1 LSDRLTSLLI
11 AAIYLTIVPILSLS
25 SPIERSCLAND
36 GSKPTVAS
44 SIFLSNI
51 GETFAALAEAEAV
64 IVGDD
69 GDSECM
75 GVLELYKHANYAL
88 LFSYNQAFAQEQ
100 FLTYEDIAT
109 GISIQFP
116 SNWEKSVNLDNFVT
130 FRAPPETDTR
140 IYPAAFGLKIQDLSS
155 QNVSLQEVTKV
166 QMSEL
171 KTANPDLKLSES
183 TSTTLAGKP
192 AHKVVF
198 SATDNNQ
205 VERKAMQLWTIID
218 DKAILIT
225 YKAQSDKY
233 SNYLPTIE
241 KMIKS
246 LKVKG

>member
-1 LSDRLTSLLI
+1 M
-11 AAIYLTIVPILSLS
+11 YLTIVSMLALS
-25 SPIERSCLAND
+25 SPIDRSCLAND
-36 GSKPTVAS
+36 DNKPAVAS
-44 SIFLSNI
+44 SIFLSNNGE
-51 GETFAALAEAEAV
+51 GETFAALAEPESEAMFADV
-64 IVGDD
+64 DD
-69 GDSECM
+69 DNDCM
-75 GVLELYKHANYAL
+75 GVPELYKHDNHAL
-88 LFSYNQAFAQEQ
+88 LSSYNQAFAQEQ

-140 IYPAAFGLKIQDLSS
+140 IYPAALGLKIQDLSS

-205 VERKAMQLWTIID
+205 VERKAMQLWTVIG

-225 YKAQSDKY
+225 YKAQPDNY
-233 SNYLPTIE
+233 SNYLPIIE

>member
-1 LSDRLTSLLI
+1 M
-11 AAIYLTIVPILSLS
+11 LSLS

-36 GSKPTVAS
+36 VSKPAVAS

-51 GETFAALAEAEAV
+51 GETFAALAEAE
-64 IVGDD
+64 
-69 GDSECM
+69 CM
-75 GVLELYKHANYAL
+75 GVLELYKHVSYAL
-88 LFSYNQAFAQEQ
+88 LSSYNQAFAQEQ

-140 IYPAAFGLKIQDLSS
+140 IYPAALGLKIQDLAS

-166 QMSEL
+166 QISEL
-171 KTANPDLKLSES
+171 KATNPNLKLLES

-246 LKVKG
+246 LKVKS

>member
-1 LSDRLTSLLI
+1 M
-11 AAIYLTIVPILSLS
+11 LSLS
-25 SPIERSCLAND
+25 SAIERSCLAND
-36 GSKPTVAS
+36 GSKPAVAS
-44 SIFLSNI
+44 SIFLSNNGD
-51 GETFAALAEAEAV
+51 GETFAALAEAAV
-64 IVGDD
+64 VVEDD
-69 GDSECM
+69 DNNSCM

-88 LFSYNQAFAQEQ
+88 ISSYNQAFAQEQ

-116 SNWEKSVNLDNFVT
+116 SNWEKSVNLDSFVT

-140 IYPAAFGLKIQDLSS
+140 VYPAALGLKIQDLSS

-166 QMSEL
+166 QTSEL

-205 VERKAMQLWTIID
+205 VERKAMQLWTVID
-218 DKAILIT
+218 DRAILIT
-225 YKAQSDKY
+225 YKAQPDKY

-241 KMIKS
+241 KMIDSLRVKS
-246 LKVKG
+246 

>member
-1 LSDRLTSLLI
+1 M
-11 AAIYLTIVPILSLS
+11 YLTIVSMLASSLPID
-25 SPIERSCLAND
+25 RSCLAND
-36 GSKPTVAS
+36 GSRPAVVS
-44 SIFLSNI
+44 SIFLSNN
-51 GETFAALAEAEAV
+51 GEGEEDETVDFV
-64 IVGDD
+64 DVDD
-69 GDSECM
+69 DDNYCK

-88 LFSYNQAFAQEQ
+88 LSSYNQAFAQEQ

-140 IYPAAFGLKIQDLSS
+140 VYPAALGLKIQDLSS

-166 QMSEL
+166 QMS
-171 KTANPDLKLSES
+171 DLKAASQDLKVSES
-183 TSTTLAGKP
+183 TSTTLAGLP

-205 VERKAMQLWTIID
+205 VERKAMQLWTVID

-225 YKAQSDKY
+225 YKAQPDKY
-233 SNYLPTIE
+233 SNYLPTVE
-241 KMIKS
+241 KMITSLRVKS
-246 LKVKG
+246 